1 VKIKNLILTIL
12 KIVKMFDSGDGGQ
25 CGADLLIGCCFLEA
39 KELEVFGDDSACRVL
54 LVAMEI

>member
-1 VKIKNLILTIL
+1 MV
-12 KIVKMFDSGDGGQ
+12 DGGQ

-54 LVAMEI
+54 LVAMEILGVDGWWRWP

>member
-1 VKIKNLILTIL
+1 LT
-12 KIVKMFDSGDGGQ
+12 VAMVDGGQ
-25 CGADLLIGCCFLEA
+25 CGADLLIDCCFLEA